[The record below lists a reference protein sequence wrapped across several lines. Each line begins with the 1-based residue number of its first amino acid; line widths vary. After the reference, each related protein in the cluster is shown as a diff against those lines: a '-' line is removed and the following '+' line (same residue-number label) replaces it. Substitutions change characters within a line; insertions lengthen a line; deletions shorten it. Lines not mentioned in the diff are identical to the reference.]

1 MTRSLLLRLCA
12 TLAALAAVLLLAA
25 QAHAPVAKF
34 FERSGPSISGGA
46 SPQAVAAVPRR
57 GEPQIRRDPAW
68 FDDVLPLLSLAGV
81 APRQRAQYR
90 PTEAL
95 GAGYVAP
102 RDRSISQFRKRIP
115 RMNSE
120 DPPRA

>member
-1 MTRSLLLRLCA
+1 MTRSLMIKLCA
-12 TLAALAAVLLLAA
+12 TLVALAAMLLLAA
-25 QAHAPVAKF
+25 QAHTPLTKV
-34 FERSGPSISGGA
+34 FEQAGPSISDGA
-46 SPQAVAAVPRR
+46 RHHVVAVVPRR
-57 GEPQIRRDPAW
+57 SDSQVRRDRGW
-68 FDDVLPLLSLAGV
+68 LDDVLPLLSLASA
-81 APRQRAQYR
+81 APRQLAQYR
-90 PTEAL
+90 PAGAL